1 MLQQALSLS
10 GYATVKELCPG
21 NRCPAY
27 SPKQGNPVTHLLFFS
42 TDTAFLTTERKSCD
56 KQIILLYNKASSKDR
71 NRKGAEDLKIKL
83 ESAELPETE
92 IIIRGDVTGEEVVSL
107 LQLLKKRNSGKL
119 ILYKEEEQYIV
130 DADEIVYIEVSGS
143 KVYAYT
149 KQDTYE
155 AKQKLY
161 EIRELLGTRAFVQIN
176 KSVIVNINCVKSIQA
191 EFSGNYRCRLK
202 NRKESLTISRKYFK
216 EFKDRI

>member
-1 MLQQALSLS
+1 M
-10 GYATVKELCPG
+10 
-21 NRCPAY
+21 
-27 SPKQGNPVTHLLFFS
+27 
-42 TDTAFLTTERKSCD
+42 
-56 KQIILLYNKASSKDR
+56 
-71 NRKGAEDLKIKL
+71 KIKL

-92 IIIRGDVTGEEVVSL
+92 VIIRGDVTSEEVVSL

-119 ILYKEEEQYIV
+119 ILYKEEEQYIM
-130 DADEIVYIEVSGS
+130 DADEIVYVEVSDN

-149 KQDTYE
+149 KQGTYE

-161 EIRELLGTRAFVQIN
+161 EIKELLGGRSFAQIN

-191 EFSGNYRCRLK
+191 EFSCNYRLKLK

-216 EFKDRI
+216 EFRDRI

>member
-1 MLQQALSLS
+1 M
-10 GYATVKELCPG
+10 
-21 NRCPAY
+21 
-27 SPKQGNPVTHLLFFS
+27 
-42 TDTAFLTTERKSCD
+42 
-56 KQIILLYNKASSKDR
+56 
-71 NRKGAEDLKIKL
+71 KIKL

-92 IIIRGDVTGEEVVSL
+92 VIIRGNVTSEEVVSL

-119 ILYKEEEQYIV
+119 ILYKEEEQYIM
-130 DADEIVYIEVSGS
+130 DADEIVYVEVSDN

-161 EIRELLGTRAFVQIN
+161 EIKELLGGRSFAQIN

-191 EFSGNYRCRLK
+191 EFSGNYRLKLK

-216 EFKDRI
+216 EFRDRI

>member
-1 MLQQALSLS
+1 M
-10 GYATVKELCPG
+10 
-21 NRCPAY
+21 N
-27 SPKQGNPVTHLLFFS
+27 
-42 TDTAFLTTERKSCD
+42 
-56 KQIILLYNKASSKDR
+56 
-71 NRKGAEDLKIKL
+71 IKL
-83 ESAELPETE
+83 ESAELPEPE
-92 IIIRGDVTGEEVVSL
+92 VIIRGNVTSEEVVSL

-130 DADEIVYIEVSGS
+130 DADEIVYIEVSGN

-161 EIRELLGTRAFVQIN
+161 EIKELLGGRSFAQIN

-191 EFSGNYRCRLK
+191 EFSGNYRIKLK

>member
-1 MLQQALSLS
+1 M
-10 GYATVKELCPG
+10 
-21 NRCPAY
+21 
-27 SPKQGNPVTHLLFFS
+27 
-42 TDTAFLTTERKSCD
+42 
-56 KQIILLYNKASSKDR
+56 
-71 NRKGAEDLKIKL
+71 KIKL

-92 IIIRGDVTGEEVVSL
+92 VIIRGDVTSEEVVSL

-119 ILYKEEEQYIV
+119 ILYKEEEQYIM
-130 DADEIVYIEVSGS
+130 DADEIVYVEVSDN

-149 KQDTYE
+149 KQGTYE

-161 EIRELLGTRAFVQIN
+161 EIKELLVGRSFAQIN

-191 EFSGNYRCRLK
+191 EFSGNYRLKLK

-216 EFKDRI
+216 EFRDRI

>member
-1 MLQQALSLS
+1 M
-10 GYATVKELCPG
+10 
-21 NRCPAY
+21 
-27 SPKQGNPVTHLLFFS
+27 
-42 TDTAFLTTERKSCD
+42 
-56 KQIILLYNKASSKDR
+56 
-71 NRKGAEDLKIKL
+71 KIKL

-92 IIIRGDVTGEEVVSL
+92 VIIRGDVTSEEVVSL

-119 ILYKEEEQYIV
+119 ILYKEEEQYIM
-130 DADEIVYIEVSGS
+130 DADEIVYVEVSDN

-161 EIRELLGTRAFVQIN
+161 EIKELLVGKSFAQIN

-191 EFSGNYRCRLK
+191 EFSGNYRLKLK

-216 EFKDRI
+216 EF

>member
-1 MLQQALSLS
+1 M
-10 GYATVKELCPG
+10 
-21 NRCPAY
+21 
-27 SPKQGNPVTHLLFFS
+27 
-42 TDTAFLTTERKSCD
+42 
-56 KQIILLYNKASSKDR
+56 
-71 NRKGAEDLKIKL
+71 KIKL
-83 ESAELPETE
+83 ESAELQETE
-92 IIIRGDVTGEEVVSL
+92 VIIRGDVTSEEVVSL

-119 ILYKEEEQYIV
+119 ILYKEEEQYIM
-130 DADEIVYIEVSGS
+130 DADEIVYVEVSDN

-161 EIRELLGTRAFVQIN
+161 EIKELLVGRSFAQIN

-191 EFSGNYRCRLK
+191 EFSGNYRLKLK

-216 EFKDRI
+216 EFRDRI

>member
-1 MLQQALSLS
+1 M
-10 GYATVKELCPG
+10 
-21 NRCPAY
+21 
-27 SPKQGNPVTHLLFFS
+27 
-42 TDTAFLTTERKSCD
+42 
-56 KQIILLYNKASSKDR
+56 
-71 NRKGAEDLKIKL
+71 KIKL
-83 ESAELPETE
+83 ESAELSETE
-92 IIIRGDVTGEEVVSL
+92 VIIRGDVTSEEVVSL

-130 DADEIVYIEVSGS
+130 KTDEIVFVEVSDN

-149 KQDTYE
+149 RQDNYE

-161 EIRELLGTRAFVQIN
+161 EIKELLGGRSFAQIN

-191 EFSGNYRCRLK
+191 EFSGNYRCKLK

-216 EFKDRI
+216 EFRDRI

>member
-1 MLQQALSLS
+1 M
-10 GYATVKELCPG
+10 
-21 NRCPAY
+21 
-27 SPKQGNPVTHLLFFS
+27 
-42 TDTAFLTTERKSCD
+42 
-56 KQIILLYNKASSKDR
+56 
-71 NRKGAEDLKIKL
+71 KGAEELKIKV

-92 IIIRGDVTGEEVVSL
+92 VIIRGDVTSEEVVSL

-130 DADEIVYIEVSGS
+130 DADEIVFIEVSDN
-143 KVYAYT
+143 KVCAYT
-149 KQDTYE
+149 RQDVYE

-161 EIRELLGTRAFVQIN
+161 EIKELLGSKSFAQIN

-191 EFSGNYRCRLK
+191 EFSGNYRLKLK

-216 EFKDRI
+216 EFRERI

>member
-1 MLQQALSLS
+1 
-10 GYATVKELCPG
+10 
-21 NRCPAY
+21 
-27 SPKQGNPVTHLLFFS
+27 
-42 TDTAFLTTERKSCD
+42 
-56 KQIILLYNKASSKDR
+56 
-71 NRKGAEDLKIKL
+71 LKIKL

-92 IIIRGDVTGEEVVSL
+92 VIIRGDVTSEEVVSL

-119 ILYKEEEQYIV
+119 ILYKEEEQYIM
-130 DADEIVYIEVSGS
+130 DADEIVYVEVSDN

-161 EIRELLGTRAFVQIN
+161 EIKELLSGKSFAQIN

-191 EFSGNYRCRLK
+191 EFSGNYRLKLK

-216 EFKDRI
+216 EFRDRI

>member
-1 MLQQALSLS
+1 M
-10 GYATVKELCPG
+10 
-21 NRCPAY
+21 
-27 SPKQGNPVTHLLFFS
+27 
-42 TDTAFLTTERKSCD
+42 
-56 KQIILLYNKASSKDR
+56 
-71 NRKGAEDLKIKL
+71 KIKL

-92 IIIRGDVTGEEVVSL
+92 VIIRGDVTGEEVVSL
-107 LQLLKKRNSGKL
+107 LQFLKKRSSGKL
-119 ILYKEEEQYIV
+119 ILYKEEEQYLV

-149 KQDTYE
+149 KQETYE

-161 EIRELLGTRAFVQIN
+161 EIKELLGTRPFAQIS

-191 EFSGNYRCRLK
+191 EFSGNYRCKLK

-216 EFKDRI
+216 EFRDCI

>member
-1 MLQQALSLS
+1 M
-10 GYATVKELCPG
+10 
-21 NRCPAY
+21 
-27 SPKQGNPVTHLLFFS
+27 
-42 TDTAFLTTERKSCD
+42 
-56 KQIILLYNKASSKDR
+56 YNKDSSKER
-71 NRKGAEDLKIKL
+71 GKKGAEDVKIKV

-92 IIIRGDVTGEEVVSL
+92 IIIRGDVTSEEVVSL

-130 DADEIVYIEVSGS
+130 DADEIVFIEVSGS

-161 EIRELLGTRAFVQIN
+161 EIRESLGGRAFVQIN

-191 EFSGNYRCRLK
+191 EFSGNYRCKLK

-216 EFKDRI
+216 EFKDQI

>member
-1 MLQQALSLS
+1 M
-10 GYATVKELCPG
+10 
-21 NRCPAY
+21 
-27 SPKQGNPVTHLLFFS
+27 
-42 TDTAFLTTERKSCD
+42 
-56 KQIILLYNKASSKDR
+56 
-71 NRKGAEDLKIKL
+71 KIKL

-92 IIIRGDVTGEEVVSL
+92 VIIRGDVTSEEVVSL

-119 ILYKEEEQYIV
+119 ILYKEEEQYIM
-130 DADEIVYIEVSGS
+130 DADEIVYVEVSDN

-161 EIRELLGTRAFVQIN
+161 EIKELLGGRSFAQIN
-176 KSVIVNINCVKSIQA
+176 KSVIVNIDCVKSIQA
-191 EFSGNYRCRLK
+191 EFSGNYRLKLK

-216 EFKDRI
+216 EFRDRI